1 MATFIINIPVP
12 SSGDGVAVNVSTL
25 VGEKTVTL
33 SGTFR
38 GQYVLLGSHDGSHFD
53 PILSFDAGGVEGIK
67 QTFSGALQWVRIR
80 SQVMGASGVVV
91 NISGLSIPGDNAF
104 GIFPVLM
111 PGASGPQ
118 ASSDLGLVNYQG
130 DVNFMAQGG
139 VRGSVVVEGSLDNQE
154 FNPIGAFSAE
164 PASSS
169 LLGAQ
174 SFEFS
179 PLATGDRIRYV
190 RLNVKGTILSPFVVT
205 MGGSQTSTGGGGAS
219 ETLHLAYEAGSS
231 ILDQTLNLT
240 DAQGGKVIFD
250 ATDTVGFTDMEAMQ
264 VLVSGGEGAAFL
276 SSGGMILGPTSIQIG
291 VSGYPATCTDGSLT
305 VTGGSIAMGLGART
319 TGYDALYGSY
329 NISMG
334 WYAQA
339 AGDESVAIGP
349 STSAGNEIGS
359 GYYTQMG
366 SLVVG
371 AYSEAWGNA
380 CVALGFECGAGGP
393 YLFPP
398 ALDAGIA
405 IGCQSNV
412 YADQAIAIGKSAD
425 AWWAGSIA
433 IGPGAMVLDAFD
445 STDSVALG
453 STSTVIGMYS
463 IAMGLAAVGD
473 LTIGPADYSVSI
485 GFSTHTYS
493 QYAVALGPDAVG
505 AGPDSVAIGH
515 QAVAGQYAYGAL
527 LAETGCIAIG
537 SSASAPSG
545 ATAGGNYGIAIGS
558 PAFTS
563 GDFNIAI
570 GYYAEAGDFLGI
582 TVSTQNV
589 VIGMEATVG
598 YQGLSVSAPYSNNVV
613 VGSNASSYGTATIVI
628 GSGAQVGEQLTSA
641 IPLVGSIAV
650 GYYAEVDGDDGIS
663 IGTHSLSGIGIQNTC
678 MGYMA
683 QVQGMGTN
691 NLCLGD
697 SAQIRNDS
705 NYVIVIG
712 SGATATASTS
722 TDYSIVIGTGASTSG
737 FATTVVGTGASASAS
752 GWAVALGL
760 GATAM
765 AISAIAIGTD
775 SHAGANETVFDMTFA
790 HIQTFRAVSNEP
802 DVSGLFQLAAD
813 SAYNPG
819 VQTTFT
825 SSSVLVG
832 LHDGEMIAITAGG
845 VYDGYWMVSNVTA
858 HTFDITTAFV
868 SSVGGNWAT
877 VLDLFQFAQAN
888 LGSNSDINKTDLA
901 LLIRDANHNISLR
914 PVYLS
919 VPVLGVSTLLV
930 ANP

>member
-1 MATFIINIPVP
+1 
-12 SSGDGVAVNVSTL
+12 
-25 VGEKTVTL
+25 
-33 SGTFR
+33 
-38 GQYVLLGSHDGSHFD
+38 
-53 PILSFDAGGVEGIK
+53 
-67 QTFSGALQWVRIR
+67 
-80 SQVMGASGVVV
+80 
-91 NISGLSIPGDNAF
+91 
-104 GIFPVLM
+104 
-111 PGASGPQ
+111 
-118 ASSDLGLVNYQG
+118 
-130 DVNFMAQGG
+130 
-139 VRGSVVVEGSLDNQE
+139 
-154 FNPIGAFSAE
+154 
-164 PASSS
+164 
-169 LLGAQ
+169 
-174 SFEFS
+174 
-179 PLATGDRIRYV
+179 
-190 RLNVKGTILSPFVVT
+190 
-205 MGGSQTSTGGGGAS
+205 
-219 ETLHLAYEAGSS
+219 
-231 ILDQTLNLT
+231 
-240 DAQGGKVIFD
+240 
-250 ATDTVGFTDMEAMQ
+250 
-264 VLVSGGEGAAFL
+264 
-276 SSGGMILGPTSIQIG
+276 
-291 VSGYPATCTDGSLT
+291 
-305 VTGGSIAMGLGART
+305 
-319 TGYDALYGSY
+319 
-329 NISMG
+329 
-334 WYAQA
+334 
-339 AGDESVAIGP
+339 
-349 STSAGNEIGS
+349 
-359 GYYTQMG
+359 
-366 SLVVG
+366 
-371 AYSEAWGNA
+371 
-380 CVALGFECGAGGP
+380 
-393 YLFPP
+393 
-398 ALDAGIA
+398 
-405 IGCQSNV
+405 
-412 YADQAIAIGKSAD
+412 
-425 AWWAGSIA
+425 
-433 IGPGAMVLDAFD
+433 
-445 STDSVALG
+445 
-453 STSTVIGMYS
+453 MYS

-485 GFSTHTYS
+485 GFSTHVYS
-493 QYAVALGPDAVG
+493 DNAVAVGPSAIGSGPDG
-505 AGPDSVAIGH
+505 VAIGH

-760 GATAM
+760 GNTAM

-802 DVSGLFQLAAD
+802 EVSGLFQLAAD

-845 VYDGYWMVSNVTA
+845 VYNGSWMVSNVTA

-877 VLDLFQFAQAN
+877 VLNLFQFAQAN

-901 LLIRDANHNISLR
+901 LLIRDANKNIFSGLCTCRFPFWGSR
-914 PVYLS
+914 PCWWRNRDTLS
-919 VPVLGVSTLLV
+919 PRKVNSH
-930 ANP
+930 A

>member
-1 MATFIINIPVP
+1 MATFILNIPVP
-12 SSGDGVAVNVSTL
+12 SSGDGVAVNVSAL

-38 GQYVLLGSHDGSHFD
+38 GQYALLGSHDGNHFD
-53 PILSFDAGGVEGIK
+53 PVLSFDAGGPEGIK
-67 QTFSGALQWVRIR
+67 LTFSGALKWVRLR
-80 SQVMGASGVVV
+80 SQAMDANGVAA
-91 NISGLSIPGDNAF
+91 NISGLSIPGDNSF

-118 ASSDLGLVNYQG
+118 AVSDLGLVNYQA
-130 DVNFMAQGG
+130 DVNFLAQGG
-139 VRGSVVVEGSLDNQE
+139 VRGSVVVEGSLDNQD
-154 FNPIGAFSAE
+154 FNPIGSFSAE
-164 PASSS
+164 PTGSS
-169 LLGAQ
+169 LLGAP

-190 RLNVKGTILSPFVVT
+190 RLNVKGMILSPFIVT
-205 MGGSQTSTGGGGAS
+205 VGGSQTATGGGAG
-219 ETLHLAYEAGSS
+219 ETLHDAYEAGVISS
-231 ILDQTLNLT
+231 DQTMNLA

-359 GYYTQMG
+359 GYYTQKG

-485 GFSTHTYS
+485 GFSTHVYS
-493 QYAVALGPDAVG
+493 DNAVAVGPSAIGSGPDG
-505 AGPDSVAIGH
+505 VAIGH

-641 IPLVGSIAV
+641 LPLVGSIAV

-678 MGYMA
+678 MGYLA